1 MVDILIDRTN
11 NNKRHTLHRCFK
23 CDHQK
28 YPRGKVI
35 MPYDKHAIH
44 TKTTHICGTCAME
57 MNRKILDGM
66 NGRRGILD
74 D

>member
-1 MVDILIDRTN
+1 
-11 NNKRHTLHRCFK
+11 
-23 CDHQK
+23 
-28 YPRGKVI
+28 